1 MKSGNYIILSP
12 GLLLAIMLSLG
23 TTSCALKFSGAGG
36 TESYIVREVIDGDTF
51 RIDDGSEKG
60 TKVRL
65 IGVDAPETRRTRTKE
80 IGFYAQ
86 ESGQYLR
93 DLIEGKKVRLE
104 YDVDTLDLYGRTLA
118 YVYTD
123 KNLFVNAELV
133 KKGYAMIMTVPPNVK
148 YAEKFVKLAR
158 KARMKERGLWSE
170 EKCVN

>member
-12 GLLLAIMLSLG
+12 GLLLTILLSLG
-23 TTSCALKFSGAGG
+23 TSSCALRFSGAGE
-36 TESYIVREVIDGDTF
+36 TEYYTVSRVIDGDTF
-51 RIDDGSEKG
+51 WIDDGSEKG

-80 IGFYAQ
+80 VGFYAQ
-86 ESGQYLR
+86 ESGDYLR

-123 KNLFVNAELV
+123 RNLFVNAELV
-133 KKGYAMIMTVPPNVK
+133 KNGYAMVMTVPPNVK
-148 YAEKFVKLAR
+148 YAERFVKLAR
-158 KARMKERGLWSE
+158 KARMKERGLWGE
-170 EKCVN
+170 EK